1 MMALEEGIVEEIL
14 QIHQG
19 LHLMDIV
26 LEEEDFVEVRILEE
40 MVGIEMMVLRVDQ
53 NMGTDLVKI
62 LVVEIEVHFDQKI
75 VVVQKIHLVAVHK
88 AVEFVLHL
96 IEALVLVMMVHQM
109 VNDQVDMI
117 VVLDHHHQPIGLLEV
132 LPVVLEFVEYS
143 FHLVHLPQ
151 LL

>member
-40 MVGIEMMVLRVDQ
+40 KVGIEMMVLRVDQ

-62 LVVEIEVHFDQKI
+62 LVVEIEMVVVHFG
-75 VVVQKIHLVAVHK
+75 QKIH
-88 AVEFVLHL
+88 
-96 IEALVLVMMVHQM
+96 
-109 VNDQVDMI
+109 
-117 VVLDHHHQPIGLLEV
+117 
-132 LPVVLEFVEYS
+132 
-143 FHLVHLPQ
+143 
-151 LL
+151 